1 MSNCQLVNSTLTM
14 IQESKTRALNYEKM
28 REEIIQLYKDG
39 KMSKKIY
46 FLNLKHIAY
55 LIREN
60 NHILTELPQRFQMML
75 KCKSTSSAGRDMY
88 IPDMESCVEKTKYEN
103 KFLTST
109 H

>member
-14 IQESKTRALNYEKM
+14 IEQCKESALNCEKM

-46 FLNLKHIAY
+46 FLNIKHIAK
-55 LIREN
+55 LIKSN
-60 NHILTELPQRFQMML
+60 NDILSKLPQRYHWML
-75 KCKSTSSAGRDMY
+75 KYKNFSSAGRDIY
-88 IPDMESCVEKTKYEN
+88 LPDMESCLENKKYTN
-103 KFLTST
+103 KFLIST

>member
-14 IQESKTRALNYEKM
+14 IEQCKERSLNYEKM

-39 KMSKKIY
+39 KMNKKVY

-60 NHILTELPQRFQMML
+60 NHILTKLPQRYHEML
-75 KCKSTSSAGRDMY
+75 KCKNTSSSGSDMY
-88 IPDMESCVEKTKYEN
+88 IPNMESCVEKTKYEN
-103 KFLTST
+103 KFLTSI